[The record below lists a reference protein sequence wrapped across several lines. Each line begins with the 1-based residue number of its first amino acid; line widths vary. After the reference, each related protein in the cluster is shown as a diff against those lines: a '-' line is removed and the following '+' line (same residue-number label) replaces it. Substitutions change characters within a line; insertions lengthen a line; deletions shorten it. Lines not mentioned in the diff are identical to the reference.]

1 MEKRESRMPRNH
13 IWPGVKWIGDNLV
26 WENDPEKVQ
35 ETIEEQRLW
44 RERVLEQIRKNES
57 SGAN

>member
-1 MEKRESRMPRNH
+1 MPRNH